1 MTKFKRLFQQLRV
14 QMPIFIMML
23 VFAACFLLALLTG
36 YLTSNAL
43 IQRAER
49 DTEALLTQ
57 VIRNV
62 EYYLD
67 DMEALGNVLNEHHSV
82 LRMLLNDET
91 IEAGRATYYEDA
103 KSVRSFL
110 TDLSRLRSEIMSIT
124 IIGENGSYVGTQ
136 ELEYTTENIAAEDM
150 GWYRLA
156 IENSGNPIFLPP
168 HTIKNYMGRSQ
179 YVISL
184 IKSLSLGN
192 APPRGAMSIN
202 LTLDTLSKICNDV
215 RLSNTGYVFIID
227 NNGNYIYHPNS
238 DYLEANAGITKLAD
252 DTIMQRVLAGENGFV
267 DHDHFVVCDSIDS
280 AGYYVIGVV
289 PYDAIV
295 GAANSLRTLEMF
307 IGFLFAV
314 VIALIVGLLLSYK
327 VFRPLSALKG
337 VMDRARGG
345 DMNVIAPEMSKDEI
359 GEVGT
364 GFNTMLERIR
374 LLISSNTQKEKEK
387 RKAELDALQA
397 QINPHFLYNTLDSI
411 VWMAHYQP
419 DIAASMADSLAK
431 LFRLMLGGGEDFVPL
446 SQEIEH
452 VTQYLNIQKLR
463 YSTKFIY
470 QIEME
475 SGTENLMVPKLILQP
490 LVENAIYHGIKP
502 ARKTCALLVKA
513 IRDGNELTLFVGDNG
528 VGMKDEKAISI
539 LRDTVTSEKH
549 MGGIGVKNIN
559 ERIALHYGEEFGISY
574 HCIEQIGTLA
584 VVTLPAN
591 PAATQPRN

>member
-1 MTKFKRLFQQLRV
+1 
-14 QMPIFIMML
+14 
-23 VFAACFLLALLTG
+23 
-36 YLTSNAL
+36 
-43 IQRAER
+43 
-49 DTEALLTQ
+49 
-57 VIRNV
+57 
-62 EYYLD
+62 
-67 DMEALGNVLNEHHSV
+67 
-82 LRMLLNDET
+82 
-91 IEAGRATYYEDA
+91 
-103 KSVRSFL
+103 
-110 TDLSRLRSEIMSIT
+110 
-124 IIGENGSYVGTQ
+124 
-136 ELEYTTENIAAEDM
+136 
-150 GWYRLA
+150 
-156 IENSGNPIFLPP
+156 
-168 HTIKNYMGRSQ
+168 
-179 YVISL
+179 
-184 IKSLSLGN
+184 
-192 APPRGAMSIN
+192 
-202 LTLDTLSKICNDV
+202 
-215 RLSNTGYVFIID
+215 
-227 NNGNYIYHPNS
+227 
-238 DYLEANAGITKLAD
+238 
-252 DTIMQRVLAGENGFV
+252 
-267 DHDHFVVCDSIDS
+267 
-280 AGYYVIGVV
+280 
-289 PYDAIV
+289 
-295 GAANSLRTLEMF
+295 MF
-307 IGFLFAV
+307 IGFLFAL
-314 VIALIVGLLLSYK
+314 VIAHIVGLLLSYK
-327 VFRPLSALKG
+327 VFRPISALKG

-364 GFNTMLERIR
+364 GFNAMLERIR
-374 LLISSNTQKEKEK
+374 LLISSNAQKEKEK
-387 RKAELDALQA
+387 RMAELDALQA

-463 YSTKFIY
+463 YSTKFTY

-539 LRDTVTSEKH
+539 LRDNVTSEKH

-574 HCIEQIGTLA
+574 HCMEQIGTLA
-584 VVTLPAN
+584 IITLPAN